1 MVAHPL
7 LVVAGYVAAGDGD
20 VLVRVDGLVAC
31 ALPVQLARQALHHHD
46 HTPISRHQTKILFSL
61 FLFFFFFFFFRIV
74 FVVVKLVL

>member
-1 MVAHPL
+1 MVTHPL

-61 FLFFFFFFFFRIV
+61 FFFFFFRIV

>member
-7 LVVAGYVAAGDGD
+7 FVVAGYVAAGDGD

-61 FLFFFFFFFFRIV
+61 FFFFFFRIV